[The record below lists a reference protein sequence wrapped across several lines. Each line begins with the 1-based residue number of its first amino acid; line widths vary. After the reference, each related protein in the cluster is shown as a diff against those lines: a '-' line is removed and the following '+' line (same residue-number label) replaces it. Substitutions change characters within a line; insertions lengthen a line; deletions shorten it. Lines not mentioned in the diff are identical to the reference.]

1 MAKHFAAP
9 TLCIDSSDNTFSIL
23 EMEPFTIGIQLHFAS
38 FYENIYFF
46 FTPTAPT
53 SLTFGMWVSLNE
65 TRYSMRG
72 YPSRIV

>member
-1 MAKHFAAP
+1 MAQHFATP

-38 FYENIYFF
+38 FYEKIYFF
-46 FTPTAPT
+46 FTPTPPT
-53 SLTFGMWVSLNE
+53 SFGMWVFLNE
-65 TRYSMRG
+65 TRYSMKG